1 MSRVSKR
8 KHVMKEMLEDNFDH
22 PDPTKKQQIVRIIS
36 SRGNNLHE
44 VETGNDESDTNETFL
59 VSMPMKFRNN
69 IWIKRGDFIII
80 EEIEEGNKVR
90 GEIVRMLSPEHVK
103 EFTKDGI
110 WPIKFAKK
118 RVEVTNKDDD
128 NDSES
133 DLVQNTNRWNAG
145 DESESSE
152 EEDSQTSDD
161 ENEAST
167 NKQVVKS

>member
-22 PDPTKKQQIVRIIS
+22 PDPTKKQQIVRVIS

-44 VETGNDESDTNETFL
+44 VETGNCESDSNETFL

-90 GEIVRMLSPEHVK
+90 GEIVRILSPEHVK

-110 WPIKFAKK
+110 WPKKFAKNP
-118 RVEVTNKDDD
+118 VEVQSKDDS
-128 NDSES
+128 DSDS
-133 DLVQNTNRWNAG
+133 DLIENTNRWNRGEA
-145 DESESSE
+145 SESSE
-152 EEDSQTSDD
+152 EEDSEISDD

-167 NKQVVKS
+167 NKQVDKS